1 MATGSTK
8 VVYAALAG
16 NLLVAAAKFAAA
28 TVSGSSAMLTEA
40 VHSLAD
46 SANQVL
52 LLVGT
57 WRSRHR
63 ADATHRFGYG
73 MEIYFWTFVVAVIVF
88 LAGGVVG
95 IQHGLAQL
103 RHPEPIASPG
113 LSLAVLAVAAVFE
126 GVSFGFGYR
135 EYRRVVDR
143 YPVRGNPVTV
153 WRFIALSKDPNL
165 YETLLEDAAALAGL
179 AIAAAGI
186 VGSAWFGLPWADG
199 AASLAIGTMLIGASL
214 VVAEATR
221 SLIAG
226 ESVAPPL
233 QRELARVVEGHV
245 GPLGLSELKTLHLG
259 PRRILVALTVEA
271 RERQQTATTERLLEE
286 LTQALRG
293 VDSRVV
299 DVYFRF
305 KS

>member
-1 MATGSTK
+1 MADGSTK

-28 TVSGSSAMLTEA
+28 AVSGSSAMLTEA

-46 SANQVL
+46 SANQML

-57 WRSRHR
+57 WRSHHE
-63 ADATHRFGYG
+63 ADASHRFGYG
-73 MEIYFWTFVVAVIVF
+73 MEIYFWTFFVAVIVF
-88 LAGGVVG
+88 LAGGIVG
-95 IQHGLAQL
+95 VQHGISQL

-113 LSLAVLAVAAVFE
+113 VTLAVLAAAALFE
-126 GVSFGFGYR
+126 GASFLFGYR
-135 EYRRVVDR
+135 EYKRVVAR
-143 YPVRGNPVTV
+143 HPVRGDPVTV
-153 WRFIALSKDPNL
+153 WRFIARSKDPNL

-186 VGSAWFGLPWADG
+186 VGSAWLDLAWADG
-199 AASLAIGTMLIGASL
+199 AASLLIGAMLIGVSL
-214 VVAEATR
+214 VVGEATR

-226 ESVAPPL
+226 EAVAPPL
-233 QRELARVVEGHV
+233 QRELAKVVDSHT
-245 GPLGLSELKTLHLG
+245 GPLGLSSLKTLHLG
-259 PRRILVALTVEA
+259 PRRILVALTVESPA
-271 RERQQTATTERLLEE
+271 RQQTATTERLLAE
-286 LTQALRG
+286 LTQALRE